1 MKRIY
6 LSPPHMLGH
15 EKEMLLDAFDSN
27 WIAPLGPHVNAFEKE
42 FAEAVNVKH
51 AVALSSGTAALH
63 LALLLAGVKEGDEV
77 LTSSFTFVATTNA
90 IKYVGAEPV
99 FIDSDEAT
107 WNMDPNL
114 LEEELKECHRKGK
127 RPAAVLVVDI
137 VGQCANYEAITRICK
152 QYDVPIIEDA
162 AEALGAKYHA
172 KPAGTFGEMACFSFN
187 GNKIIT
193 TSGGGMLVTD
203 NEDWAK
209 QARHLATQA
218 REDVPYYEHTKIG
231 FNYRMSNLLAAV
243 GRGQLSGL
251 EGIVKKRRAI
261 FDYYKQELGTQ
272 PGLTWMPEPNGFFST
287 RWLSCLL
294 IDQEQFKASNEDVR
308 NHLESHNIESRQ
320 LWKPMHLQP
329 VFSDCRRRG
338 GRVAESLFAT
348 GLSLPSGTGL
358 TTEDLD
364 RIIKIFCEAKR

>member
-1 MKRIY
+1 
-6 LSPPHMLGH
+6 
-15 EKEMLLDAFDSN
+15 MLLDAFDSN